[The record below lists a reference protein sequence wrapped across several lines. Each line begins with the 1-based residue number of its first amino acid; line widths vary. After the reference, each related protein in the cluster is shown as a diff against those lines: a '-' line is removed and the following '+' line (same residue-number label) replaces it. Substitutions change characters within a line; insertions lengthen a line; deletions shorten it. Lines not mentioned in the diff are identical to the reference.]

1 MRLFGATLAHSGRSI
16 GVAPRRSAARWFA
29 FVKSLTLVDGH
40 NLLYA
45 LRPRFAAQ
53 LVDGH
58 PGTAAREA
66 LVQQLVEVF
75 QQPGHEVRIY
85 FDGGEAHSEQPSS
98 QVAVIYPGGAGDQ
111 RADRAILAALP
122 QRGQAPLATMIVVTR
137 DIKLARRARRRGA
150 TVIDPAAFFA
160 ECDAGLIP

>member
-1 MRLFGATLAHSGRSI
+1 VNSTY
-16 GVAPRRSAARWFA
+16 
-29 FVKSLTLVDGH
+29 LVDGH

-45 LRPRFAAQ
+45 LRPRFAAE

-66 LVQQLVEVF
+66 LVAQLVAAF
-75 QQPGHEVRIY
+75 TRPGQVVRVY
-85 FDGGEAHSEQPSS
+85 FDGGEAHAEQRSA
-98 QVAVIYPGGAGDQ
+98 QVEVIYPGGKGEQ
-111 RADRAILAALP
+111 RADHAILAALP
-122 QRGQAPLATMIVVTR
+122 QRGQIPSGALVVVTR
-137 DIKLARRARRRGA
+137 DIKLAKRARRRGA

>member
-1 MRLFGATLAHSGRSI
+1 
-16 GVAPRRSAARWFA
+16 
-29 FVKSLTLVDGH
+29 VKSFLLIDGH

-45 LRPRFAAQ
+45 MRPRFAAQ

-66 LVQQLVEVF
+66 LVAQVVALF
-75 QQPGHEVRIY
+75 DQPGQAVRIY
-85 FDGGEAHSEQPSS
+85 FDGGEAHAERRSEQ
-98 QVAVIYPGGAGDQ
+98 VEVIYPGGAGDQ
-111 RADRAILAALP
+111 RADRAILAALAHH
-122 QRGQAPLATMIVVTR
+122 RQAVDDAPGAVVVTR
-137 DIKLARRARRRGA
+137 DIKLARRARKRGA

>member
-1 MRLFGATLAHSGRSI
+1 M
-16 GVAPRRSAARWFA
+16 
-29 FVKSLTLVDGH
+29 KSTYLIDGH

-45 LRPRFAAQ
+45 LRPRFAAE

-66 LVQQLVEVF
+66 LVQQLVAVF
-75 QQPGHEVRIY
+75 DRPGQVVRVY
-85 FDGGEAHSEQPSS
+85 FDGGEAHAEQRSA
-98 QVAVIYPGGAGDQ
+98 QVEVIYPGGQGDQ
-111 RADRAILAALP
+111 RADHAILAALP
-122 QRGQAPLATMIVVTR
+122 QRGLTPFGALRQRGQTPFMTTFEAPVVVTR
-137 DIKLARRARRRGA
+137 DIKLAKRARRRGA

>member
-1 MRLFGATLAHSGRSI
+1 
-16 GVAPRRSAARWFA
+16 
-29 FVKSLTLVDGH
+29 VKSFLLIDGH

-45 LRPRFAAQ
+45 MRPRFAAQ

-66 LVQQLVEVF
+66 LVAQVVALFDQHG
-75 QQPGHEVRIY
+75 QSVRIY
-85 FDGGEAHSEQPSS
+85 FDGGEAHSEQRSE
-98 QVAVIYPGGAGDQ
+98 QVEVIYPGGAGDQ
-111 RADRAILAALP
+111 RADRAILAALAHH
-122 QRGQAPLATMIVVTR
+122 RQAVDDAPGAVVVTR
-137 DIKLARRARRRGA
+137 DIKLARRARKRGA

>member
-1 MRLFGATLAHSGRSI
+1 MFQNGSK
-16 GVAPRRSAARWFA
+16 
-29 FVKSLTLVDGH
+29 FVKSLVLIDGH

-66 LVQQLVEVF
+66 LVAQLVAAF
-75 QQPGHEVRIY
+75 DQPGQVVRIY
-85 FDGGEAHSEQPSS
+85 FDGGEAHVEQRSP
-98 QVAVIYPGGAGDQ
+98 QVEVIYPGGAGDQ
-111 RADRAILAALP
+111 RADRAILAALAP
-122 QRGQAPLATMIVVTR
+122 QATSAREHDTAVVVTR
-137 DIKLARRARRRGA
+137 DIKLARRARKRGA
-150 TVIDPAAFFA
+150 RVIDPAAFFA

>member
-1 MRLFGATLAHSGRSI
+1 MRI
-16 GVAPRRSAARWFA
+16 
-29 FVKSLTLVDGH
+29 LVDGH

-45 LRPRFAAQ
+45 LRPRYAAQ

-66 LVQQLVEVF
+66 LVQQLVTLF
-75 QQPGHEVRIY
+75 DQPGLAVRVY
-85 FDGGEAHSEQPSS
+85 FDGDEAHHEQRSA
-98 QVAVIYPGGAGDQ
+98 QVEVIYPGGAGEQ
-111 RADRAILAALP
+111 RADHAILAALRDP
-122 QRGQAPLATMIVVTR
+122 MPDDTPAALVVTR
-137 DIKLARRARRRGA
+137 DIKLAKRARKSGA